1 MHEQSNHVLANF
13 TIRGKIMRKAT
24 IERKTAETQI
34 QISLNLDEQ
43 TGIKI
48 DTGIGFFNHM
58 LNLFAKHGRF
68 GLEVEAHGD
77 LDVDPHHTTE
87 DTGIVLGECFK
98 KALGD
103 KKGIERYGT
112 EFVPMDET
120 LGQVSVDLSGRSY
133 LVFDA
138 DLVNP
143 RLGGLD
149 TETVEDFFQATAFAA
164 EMNLHARILYG
175 RNTHH
180 KVESLFKAFGR
191 AMRDAVTINPDI
203 IGVNSTKGVI

>member
-1 MHEQSNHVLANF
+1 
-13 TIRGKIMRKAT
+13 MRQAT
-24 IERKTAETQI
+24 IKRETKETQI
-34 QISLNLDEQ
+34 EISLNLDEQ
-43 TGIKI
+43 SGIEI
-48 DTGIGFFNHM
+48 DTGIGFLNHM

-68 GLEVEAHGD
+68 GLVVKCHGD

-98 KALGD
+98 QALGD
-103 KKGIERYGT
+103 KQGIERYGT

-120 LGQVSVDLSGRSY
+120 LGQGSVDLSGRSY

-138 DLVNP
+138 ELTNP

-149 TETVEDFFQATAFAA
+149 TETVEDFFQAVAFAA

-191 AMRDAVTINPDI
+191 AMRAAVTINPDI
-203 IGVNSTKGVI
+203 QGVNSTKGVI

>member
-1 MHEQSNHVLANF
+1 
-13 TIRGKIMRKAT
+13 MRQAT
-24 IERKTAETQI
+24 IERKTQETQI
-34 QISLNLDEQ
+34 KISLNLDEQ
-43 TGIKI
+43 SGIKI
-48 DTGIGFFNHM
+48 DTGIGFLNHM

-68 GLEVEAHGD
+68 GLVVEAHGD

-103 KKGIERYGT
+103 KAGIERYGT

-138 DLVNP
+138 DLLNP

-149 TETVEDFFQATAFAA
+149 TETVEDFFQAVAFAA

>member
-1 MHEQSNHVLANF
+1 
-13 TIRGKIMRKAT
+13 MRQAT
-24 IERKTAETQI
+24 IKRETKETQI
-34 QISLNLDEQ
+34 EISLNLDEQ
-43 TGIKI
+43 SGIEI
-48 DTGIGFFNHM
+48 DTGIGFLNHM
-58 LNLFAKHGRF
+58 LTLFAKHGRF
-68 GLEVEAHGD
+68 GLVVKAHGD

-98 KALGD
+98 QALGD
-103 KKGIERYGT
+103 KVGIERYGT
-112 EFVPMDET
+112 AFVPMDET

-138 DLVNP
+138 ELTNP

-149 TETVEDFFQATAFAA
+149 TETVEDFFQAVAFAA

-191 AMRDAVTINPDI
+191 AMRAAVTINPAI

>member
-1 MHEQSNHVLANF
+1 
-13 TIRGKIMRKAT
+13 MRQAT
-24 IERKTAETQI
+24 IERKTKETQI
-34 QISLNLDEQ
+34 KISLNLDEQ
-43 TGIKI
+43 SGIEI
-48 DTGIGFFNHM
+48 DTGIGFLDHM

-68 GLEVEAHGD
+68 GLIVKANGD
-77 LDVDPHHTTE
+77 LNVDPHHTTE

-98 KALGD
+98 QALGD
-103 KKGIERYGT
+103 KSGIERYGT
-112 EFVPMDET
+112 QFVPMDET

-138 DLVNP
+138 EFTNP

-149 TETVEDFFQATAFAA
+149 TETVEDFFQAAAFAA
-164 EMNLHARILYG
+164 EMNLHAKILYG

-191 AMRDAVTINPDI
+191 AMREAVTINPDI
-203 IGVNSTKGVI
+203 IGINSTKGVI

>member
-1 MHEQSNHVLANF
+1 
-13 TIRGKIMRKAT
+13 MRQAT
-24 IERKTAETQI
+24 IERNTKETQI
-34 QISLNLDEQ
+34 KISLNLDEQ
-43 TGIKI
+43 SGIKI
-48 DTGIGFFNHM
+48 DTGIGFLNHM

-68 GLEVEAHGD
+68 GLIVEAHGD

-103 KKGIERYGT
+103 KSGIERYGT

-149 TETVEDFFQATAFAA
+149 TETVEDFFQAVAFAA

>member
-1 MHEQSNHVLANF
+1 
-13 TIRGKIMRKAT
+13 MRQAT
-24 IERKTAETQI
+24 IKRTTKETQI
-34 QISLNLDEQ
+34 EISLNLDEQ
-43 TGIKI
+43 SGIEI
-48 DTGIGFFNHM
+48 DTGIGFLNHM
-58 LNLFAKHGRF
+58 LTLFAKHGRF
-68 GLEVEAHGD
+68 GLIVKAHGD

-98 KALGD
+98 QALGD
-103 KKGIERYGT
+103 KVGIERYGT

-138 DLVNP
+138 ELTNP

-149 TETVEDFFQATAFAA
+149 TETVEDFFQAVAFAA

-191 AMRDAVTINPDI
+191 AMRAAVTVNPDI

>member
-1 MHEQSNHVLANF
+1 
-13 TIRGKIMRKAT
+13 MRQAT
-24 IERKTAETQI
+24 IKRETKETQI
-34 QISLNLDEQ
+34 EVSLNLDEQ
-43 TGIKI
+43 SGIEI
-48 DTGIGFFNHM
+48 DTGIGFLNHM
-58 LNLFAKHGRF
+58 LTLFAKHGRF
-68 GLEVEAHGD
+68 GLVVKAHGD

-98 KALGD
+98 QALGD
-103 KKGIERYGT
+103 KVGIERYGT

-138 DLVNP
+138 ELTNP

-149 TETVEDFFQATAFAA
+149 TETVEDFFQAVAFAA

-191 AMRDAVTINPDI
+191 AMRAAVTINPEI

>member
-48 DTGIGFFNHM
+48 DTGIGFLNHM

>member
-1 MHEQSNHVLANF
+1 
-13 TIRGKIMRKAT
+13 MRQAT
-24 IERKTAETQI
+24 IKRETKETQI
-34 QISLNLDEQ
+34 EISLNLDEQ
-43 TGIKI
+43 SGIEI
-48 DTGIGFFNHM
+48 DTGIGFLNHM
-58 LNLFAKHGRF
+58 LTLFAKHGRF
-68 GLEVEAHGD
+68 GLIVKAHGD

-98 KALGD
+98 QALGD
-103 KKGIERYGT
+103 KVGIERYGT

-133 LVFDA
+133 LVFNA
-138 DLVNP
+138 ELTNP

-191 AMRDAVTINPDI
+191 AMRDAVTINPEI
-203 IGVNSTKGVI
+203 VGVNSTKGVI

>member
-34 QISLNLDEQ
+34 QISLNLDEH

-48 DTGIGFFNHM
+48 DTGIGFLNHM

>member
-1 MHEQSNHVLANF
+1 
-13 TIRGKIMRKAT
+13 MRQAT
-24 IERKTAETQI
+24 IKRETKETQI
-34 QISLNLDEQ
+34 EISLNLDEQ
-43 TGIKI
+43 SGIEI
-48 DTGIGFFNHM
+48 DTGIGFLNHM
-58 LNLFAKHGRF
+58 LTLFAKHGRF
-68 GLEVEAHGD
+68 GLVVKAHGD

-98 KALGD
+98 QALGD
-103 KKGIERYGT
+103 KVGIERYGT

-138 DLVNP
+138 ELTNP

-149 TETVEDFFQATAFAA
+149 TETVEDFFQAVAFAA

-191 AMRDAVTINPDI
+191 AMRAAVTINPEI